1 MKKGTDRSVH
11 APVLPRARRIATG
24 DRVVCPPFSTSAR
37 TPRYS
42 RGSLSTTGNPQIVN
56 ELAERTRRKITRRLV
71 PFLFLLYIISYL
83 DRVNLGYAALNMTKE
98 LKFSNEIFGIGAGI
112 FFIGY
117 FLIEIPATV
126 VVEVWSARKWIA
138 RIMITW
144 GVLASLTGLVQS
156 ARQLYWARFFLGLA
170 EAGFFPGMIVYL
182 THWFR
187 AKDRARAVA
196 LFMTAIPISQLI
208 GAPVS
213 GLLMRV
219 NWMGL
224 SGWRWL
230 LILEGVPAVIC
241 GIVTIF
247 YLTDWPK
254 DAHWLQPEERDW
266 IVGELV
272 RESQAKKAVKSLTV
286 WKALRDPDVVK
297 LTLAA
302 FCGLTSIYGFG
313 FWLPKIVQRL
323 SGLSVL
329 QVTLIAGIP
338 YLAAF
343 PAMVWNG
350 WHSDKTGERR
360 WHTALALAFGGV
372 LLVASAAFSGSLVIS
387 ILLFSL
393 AAMCAHS
400 YIPVFWQLPT
410 SFLTEA
416 AAAACI
422 GMINSFGN
430 LGGFAGPYVIGYL
443 TDRTKGYGAGI
454 IYLGLMAIAGAA
466 LVLSVSAARSGRAER
481 SNT

>member
-1 MKKGTDRSVH
+1 
-11 APVLPRARRIATG
+11 L
-24 DRVVCPPFSTSAR
+24 
-37 TPRYS
+37 
-42 RGSLSTTGNPQIVN
+42 IVPDV
-56 ELAERTRRKITRRLV
+56 AERTRRKITRRLV
-71 PFLFLLYIISYL
+71 PFLFILYIISYL
-83 DRVNLGYAALNMTKE
+83 DRVNLGYAALDMMRE
-98 LKFSNEIFGIGAGI
+98 LKFSNETFGFGAGI
-112 FFIGY
+112 FFVGY

-144 GVLASLTGLVQS
+144 GVLASMTGLVHS
-156 ARQLYWARFFLGLA
+156 GRELYWARFFLGLA
-170 EAGFFPGMIVYL
+170 EAGFFPGMIVFL

-187 AKDRARAVA
+187 GRDRGRAVA

-219 NWMGL
+219 HWMGL

-230 LILEGVPAVIC
+230 LILEGVPAIVFGVI
-241 GIVTIF
+241 TIF
-247 YLTDWPK
+247 YLTDWPSE
-254 DAHWLQPEERDW
+254 AHWLEKDERAW
-266 IVGELV
+266 IIGELE
-272 RESQAKKAVKSLTV
+272 REKNAKKAVKSLTV
-286 WKALRDPDVVK
+286 WQALHNPDVIK

-323 SGLSVL
+323 SGLSTL

-350 WHSDKTGERR
+350 WHSDRTGERR
-360 WHTALALAFGGV
+360 WHTALALAIGGV
-372 LLVASAAFSGSLVIS
+372 LLVGSTAVSGNLFLS

-393 AAMCAHS
+393 AAMASHS

-430 LGGFAGPYVIGYL
+430 LGGFAGPYVIGFL
-443 TDRTKGYGAGI
+443 TDRTGGYGAGI
-454 IYLGLMAIAGAA
+454 AYLGLMSVAGAA
-466 LVLSVSAARSGRAER
+466 LILSVSTARTKLGER
-481 SNT
+481 SNA

>member
-1 MKKGTDRSVH
+1 M
-11 APVLPRARRIATG
+11 
-24 DRVVCPPFSTSAR
+24 
-37 TPRYS
+37 
-42 RGSLSTTGNPQIVN
+42 SLASNPLIVP
-56 ELAERTRRKITRRLV
+56 EIAERTRRKITRRLV
-71 PFLFLLYIISYL
+71 PFLFVLYIISYL
-83 DRVNLGYAALNMTKE
+83 DRVNLGYAALDMMRE
-98 LKFSNEIFGIGAGI
+98 LKFSNETFGIGAGI

-144 GVLASLTGLVQS
+144 GVLASMTGLVHS
-156 ARQLYWARFFLGLA
+156 GRQLYWARFFLGLA

-219 NWMGL
+219 HWMNL

-230 LILEGVPAVIC
+230 LILEGVPAVLC
-241 GIVTIF
+241 GFITIF
-247 YLTDWPK
+247 YLTDWPR
-254 DAHWLQPEERDW
+254 DAHWLQKDERDW
-266 IVGELV
+266 ITDELE
-272 RESQAKKAVKSLTV
+272 REKHAKKAVKSLTV
-286 WKALRDPDVVK
+286 WQALRNPDVIK

-313 FWLPKIVQRL
+313 FWLPKIVQRV

-329 QVTLIAGIP
+329 KVTLIAGIP

-343 PAMVWNG
+343 PAMVLNA
-350 WHSDKTGERR
+350 WHSDRTGERR
-360 WHTALALAFGGV
+360 WHTALALAIGGV
-372 LLVASAAFSGSLVIS
+372 LLVMSTAVSGSLFLS

-393 AAMCAHS
+393 AAMASHS

-430 LGGFAGPYVIGYL
+430 LGGFAGPYVIGFL
-443 TDRTKGYGAGI
+443 TDRTGGYGAGI
-454 IYLGLMAIAGAA
+454 AYLGMMGVAGAA
-466 LVLSVSAARSGRAER
+466 LVLSVSAAGARREER
-481 SNT
+481 SNA

>member
-1 MKKGTDRSVH
+1 MPTPSIRPA
-11 APVLPRARRIATG
+11 APEI
-24 DRVVCPPFSTSAR
+24 
-37 TPRYS
+37 
-42 RGSLSTTGNPQIVN
+42 
-56 ELAERTRRKITRRLV
+56 AERTRRKITRRLV
-71 PFLFLLYIISYL
+71 PYLFLLYIISYL
-83 DRVNLGYAALNMTKE
+83 DRVNLGYAALNMTRE
-98 LKFSNEIFGIGAGI
+98 LKFSNEVFGVGAGI

-138 RIMITW
+138 RIMLTW
-144 GVLASLTGLVQS
+144 GILASMTGLVHT
-156 ARQLYWARFFLGLA
+156 ARQLYYARFFLGLA

-187 AKDRARAVA
+187 AKDRAQAVA

-219 NWMGL
+219 HWMGL

-230 LILEGVPAVIC
+230 LILEGVPALVL
-241 GIVTIF
+241 GVVTIF
-247 YLTDWPK
+247 YLTDWPSE
-254 DAHWLQPEERDW
+254 AHWLEKDERDW
-266 IVGELV
+266 IMGELE
-272 RESQAKKAVKSLTV
+272 REKQAKRAVKPLRV
-286 WKALRDPDVVK
+286 WQALRNPDVVK

-313 FWLPKIVQRL
+313 FWLPKIVERL
-323 SGLSVL
+323 SGRSVL

-350 WHSDKTGERR
+350 RHSDKTGERR
-360 WHTALALAFGGV
+360 WHTALALIFGGV
-372 LLVASAAFSGSLVIS
+372 LLVASAMVSGNLVLS

-393 AAMCAHS
+393 AAMCSHS

-410 SFLTEA
+410 SFLTDA

-430 LGGFAGPYVIGYL
+430 LGGFAGPYVIGFL
-443 TDRTKGYGAGI
+443 TDRTGAYQAGI
-454 IYLGLMAIAGAA
+454 IYIGLMAVLGAI
-466 LVLSVSAARSGRAER
+466 LVLSVSRAKLVAE
-481 SNT
+481 

>member
-1 MKKGTDRSVH
+1 MPTASN
-11 APVLPRARRIATG
+11 PRII
-24 DRVVCPPFSTSAR
+24 PE
-37 TPRYS
+37 
-42 RGSLSTTGNPQIVN
+42 I
-56 ELAERTRRKITRRLV
+56 AERTRRKITRHLV

-83 DRVNLGYAALNMTKE
+83 DRVNLGYAALDMMRE

-112 FFIGY
+112 FFVGY

-144 GVLASLTGLVQS
+144 GVLASMTGLVQS

-187 AKDRARAVA
+187 ARDRARAVA

-219 NWMGL
+219 HWQGL

-230 LILEGVPAVIC
+230 LILEGVPAIVF
-241 GIVTIF
+241 GVVTIF
-247 YLTDWPK
+247 YLTDWPRDARWLEK
-254 DAHWLQPEERDW
+254 DERDW
-266 IVGELV
+266 ITDELE
-272 RESQAKKAVKSLTV
+272 REKQAKRAVRSLTV
-286 WKALRDPDVVK
+286 WRALRNPDVVK

-323 SGLSVL
+323 SGLSTL
-329 QVTLIAGIP
+329 QVTLISGIP
-338 YLAAF
+338 YLLAF
-343 PAMVWNG
+343 PAMVLNG
-350 WHSDKTGERR
+350 WHSDRTGERR
-360 WHTALALAFGGV
+360 WHTALALAIGGV
-372 LLVASAAFSGSLVIS
+372 LLVASTAFSGNLFVS

-393 AAMCAHS
+393 AAMASHS

-410 SFLTEA
+410 GFLTEE

-430 LGGFAGPYVIGYL
+430 LGGFAGPYVIGFL
-443 TDRTKGYGAGI
+443 TDRTGGYGAGI
-454 IYLGLMAIAGAA
+454 AYLGCMGVAGAA
-466 LVLSVSAARSGRAER
+466 LVLSVSAAGSRLTQSKDHRSD
-481 SNT
+481 T

>member
-1 MKKGTDRSVH
+1 
-11 APVLPRARRIATG
+11 
-24 DRVVCPPFSTSAR
+24 
-37 TPRYS
+37 
-42 RGSLSTTGNPQIVN
+42 LSTASNPRIIP
-56 ELAERTRRKITRRLV
+56 EIAERTRRKITRRLV

-83 DRVNLGYAALNMTKE
+83 DRVNLGYAALDMMRE
-98 LKFSNEIFGIGAGI
+98 LKFSNEIFGFGAGI
-112 FFIGY
+112 FFVGY

-144 GVLASLTGLVQS
+144 GVLASMTGLVHS

-219 NWMGL
+219 HWQGL

-230 LILEGVPAVIC
+230 LILEGVPAVIF
-241 GIVTIF
+241 GVVTVF
-247 YLTDWPK
+247 YLTDWPRE
-254 DAHWLQPEERDW
+254 AHWLEIDERDW
-266 IVGELV
+266 IMDELE
-272 RESQAKKAVKSLTV
+272 REKQAKKAVKALTV
-286 WKALRDPDVVK
+286 WRALRNPDVIK

-323 SGLSVL
+323 SGLSTL
-329 QVTLIAGIP
+329 QVTLISGIP

-343 PAMVWNG
+343 PAMVLNG
-350 WHSDKTGERR
+350 WHSDRTGERR
-360 WHTALALAFGGV
+360 WHTALALAIGGV
-372 LLVASAAFSGSLVIS
+372 LLVASTAFSGNLFVS

-393 AAMCAHS
+393 AAMASHS

-430 LGGFAGPYVIGYL
+430 LGGFAGPYVIGFL
-443 TDRTKGYGAGI
+443 TDRTGGYGAGI
-454 IYLGLMAIAGAA
+454 AYLGCMGVAGAA
-466 LVLSVSAARSGRAER
+466 LILAVSAARSGPPQKNGEG
-481 SNT
+481 SNS

>member
-1 MKKGTDRSVH
+1 
-11 APVLPRARRIATG
+11 
-24 DRVVCPPFSTSAR
+24 
-37 TPRYS
+37 
-42 RGSLSTTGNPQIVN
+42 LSTASNLPVIPEIAG
-56 ELAERTRRKITRRLV
+56 RTRRKITRRLV

-83 DRVNLGYAALNMTKE
+83 DRVNLGYAALDMMRE
-98 LKFSNEIFGIGAGI
+98 LKFSNEVFGIGAGI

-126 VVEVWSARKWIA
+126 IVEVWSARKWIA

-144 GVLASLTGLVQS
+144 GLIASTTGLVHS

-213 GLLMRV
+213 GFLMRV
-219 NWMGL
+219 QWQGL

-230 LILEGVPAVIC
+230 LILEGAPAIVF
-241 GIVTIF
+241 GVVTIF
-247 YLTDWPK
+247 YLTDWPR
-254 DAHWLQPEERDW
+254 DAHWLEKDERDW
-266 IVGELV
+266 ITDELE
-272 RESQAKKAVKSLTV
+272 REKQAKKAVRALTV
-286 WKALRDPDVVK
+286 WQALRNPDVIK

-323 SGLSVL
+323 SGLSTL
-329 QVTLIAGIP
+329 QVTLISGIP
-338 YLAAF
+338 YLLAF
-343 PAMVWNG
+343 PAMIVNG
-350 WHSDKTGERR
+350 WHSDRTGERR
-360 WHTALALAFGGV
+360 WHTALALAIGGV
-372 LLVASAAFSGSLVIS
+372 LLVGSTAFSGNLFLS

-393 AAMCAHS
+393 AAMASHS

-410 SFLTEA
+410 NFLTEA

-430 LGGFAGPYVIGYL
+430 LGGFAGPYVIGFL
-443 TDRTKGYGAGI
+443 TDRTGGYGAGI
-454 IYLGLMAIAGAA
+454 AYLGCMGIAGAL
-466 LVLSVSAARSGRAER
+466 LVLAVNSAKAAVPRRNGER
-481 SNT
+481 SHS

>member
-1 MKKGTDRSVH
+1 LPTPPIRSD
-11 APVLPRARRIATG
+11 APEI
-24 DRVVCPPFSTSAR
+24 
-37 TPRYS
+37 
-42 RGSLSTTGNPQIVN
+42 
-56 ELAERTRRKITRRLV
+56 AERTRRKITRRLV
-71 PFLFLLYIISYL
+71 PYLFLLYIISYL
-83 DRVNLGYAALNMTKE
+83 DRVNLGYASLNMTRE
-98 LKFSNEIFGIGAGI
+98 LKFSNEIFGVGAGI

-144 GVLASLTGLVQS
+144 GILASMTGLVQS
-156 ARQLYWARFFLGLA
+156 ARQLYYARFFLGLA

-187 AKDRARAVA
+187 AKDRAQAVA

-230 LILEGVPAVIC
+230 LILEGVPALVF
-241 GIVTIF
+241 GVVTIF

-254 DAHWLQPEERDW
+254 EAHWLEKDERDW
-266 IVGELV
+266 IMDELE
-272 RESQAKKAVKSLTV
+272 REKQAKKAVKAPRV
-286 WKALRDPDVVK
+286 WQALRNPDVIK

-313 FWLPKIVQRL
+313 FWLPKIVERL
-323 SGLSVL
+323 SGRSVL

-350 WHSDKTGERR
+350 RHSDKTGERR
-360 WHTALALAFGGV
+360 WHTALALIFGGV
-372 LLVASAAFSGSLVIS
+372 LLVASAMVSGNLVLS

-393 AAMCAHS
+393 AAMCSHS

-430 LGGFAGPYVIGYL
+430 LGGFAGPYVIGFL
-443 TDRTKGYGAGI
+443 TDRTGSYQAGI
-454 IYLGLMAIAGAA
+454 IYIGLMAVLGAI
-466 LVLSVSAARSGRAER
+466 LVLSVSRAKLVAE
-481 SNT
+481 

>member
-1 MKKGTDRSVH
+1 MPTSPIRSE
-11 APVLPRARRIATG
+11 APEI
-24 DRVVCPPFSTSAR
+24 
-37 TPRYS
+37 
-42 RGSLSTTGNPQIVN
+42 
-56 ELAERTRRKITRRLV
+56 AERTRRKITRRLV
-71 PFLFLLYIISYL
+71 PYLFLLYIISYL
-83 DRVNLGYAALNMTKE
+83 DRVNLGYASLNMTRE
-98 LKFSNEIFGIGAGI
+98 LKFSNEIFGVGAGI

-144 GVLASLTGLVQS
+144 GILASMPGLVQS
-156 ARQLYWARFFLGLA
+156 ARQLYYARFFLGLA

-187 AKDRARAVA
+187 AKDRAQAVA

-219 NWMGL
+219 HWMGL

-230 LILEGVPAVIC
+230 LILEGVPALVF
-241 GIVTIF
+241 GVVTIF

-254 DAHWLQPEERDW
+254 EAHWLEKDERDW
-266 IVGELV
+266 IMDQLE
-272 RESQAKKAVKSLTV
+272 REKQATRAVKALSV
-286 WKALRDPDVVK
+286 WQALRNPDVIK

-313 FWLPKIVQRL
+313 FWLPKIVERL
-323 SGLSVL
+323 SGRSVL

-350 WHSDKTGERR
+350 RHSDKTGERR
-360 WHTALALAFGGV
+360 WHTALPLIFGGV
-372 LLVASAAFSGSLVIS
+372 LLVASAMVNGNLVLS

-393 AAMCAHS
+393 AAMCSHS

-430 LGGFAGPYVIGYL
+430 LGGFAGPFVIGFL
-443 TDRTKGYGAGI
+443 TDRTGGYKAGI
-454 IYLGLMAIAGAA
+454 IYLGVMAVAGAI
-466 LVLSVSAARSGRAER
+466 LVLSVSRPKVDA
-481 SNT
+481 N

>member
-1 MKKGTDRSVH
+1 MSI
-11 APVLPRARRIATG
+11 ASNPRII
-24 DRVVCPPFSTSAR
+24 PE
-37 TPRYS
+37 
-42 RGSLSTTGNPQIVN
+42 I
-56 ELAERTRRKITRRLV
+56 AERTRRKITRRLV

-83 DRVNLGYAALNMTKE
+83 DRVNLGYAALDMMRE
-98 LKFSNEIFGIGAGI
+98 LKFSNEVFGIGAGI

-138 RIMITW
+138 RIMFTW
-144 GVLASLTGLVQS
+144 GVLASMTGLVQS
-156 ARQLYWARFFLGLA
+156 AHQLYWARFFLGLA

-219 NWMGL
+219 HWQGL

-230 LILEGVPAVIC
+230 LILEGVPAVIF
-241 GIVTIF
+241 GVVTIF
-247 YLTDWPK
+247 YLTDWPGDARWLAK
-254 DAHWLQPEERDW
+254 DERDW
-266 IVGELV
+266 ITDELE
-272 RESQAKKAVKSLTV
+272 REKQAKRAVRSLTV
-286 WKALRDPDVVK
+286 WRALRNPDVIK

-323 SGLSVL
+323 SGLSTL
-329 QVTLIAGIP
+329 QVTLISGIP
-338 YLAAF
+338 YLLAF
-343 PAMVWNG
+343 PAMVLNG
-350 WHSDKTGERR
+350 WHSDRTGERR
-360 WHTALALAFGGV
+360 WHTALALAIGGV
-372 LLVASAAFSGSLVIS
+372 LLVGSTAFSGNLFVS

-393 AAMCAHS
+393 AAMASHS
-400 YIPVFWQLPT
+400 YLPVFWQLPT
-410 SFLTEA
+410 IFLTEA

-430 LGGFAGPYVIGYL
+430 LGGFAGPYVIGFL
-443 TDRTKGYGAGI
+443 TDRTGGYGAGI
-454 IYLGLMAIAGAA
+454 AYLGCMGVAGAV
-466 LVLSVSAARSGRAER
+466 LVLSVSAAGSRPTQSKDDR

>member
-1 MKKGTDRSVH
+1 MPTPPIRSD
-11 APVLPRARRIATG
+11 APEI
-24 DRVVCPPFSTSAR
+24 
-37 TPRYS
+37 
-42 RGSLSTTGNPQIVN
+42 
-56 ELAERTRRKITRRLV
+56 AERTRRKITRRLV
-71 PFLFLLYIISYL
+71 PYLFLLYIISYL
-83 DRVNLGYAALNMTKE
+83 DRVNLGYASLNMTRE
-98 LKFSNEIFGIGAGI
+98 LKFSNEIFGVGAGI

-144 GVLASLTGLVQS
+144 GILASMTGLVQS
-156 ARQLYWARFFLGLA
+156 ARQLYYARFFLGLA

-187 AKDRARAVA
+187 AKDRAQAVA

-219 NWMGL
+219 HWMGL

-230 LILEGVPAVIC
+230 LILEGVPALVF
-241 GIVTIF
+241 GVVTIF

-254 DAHWLQPEERDW
+254 EAHWLEQDERDW
-266 IVGELV
+266 IMDELE
-272 RESQAKKAVKSLTV
+272 REKQAKKAVK
-286 WKALRDPDVVK
+286 ALRVWQALRNPDVIK

-313 FWLPKIVQRL
+313 FWLPKIVERL
-323 SGLSVL
+323 SGRSVL

-360 WHTALALAFGGV
+360 WHTALALIFGGV
-372 LLVASAAFSGSLVIS
+372 LLVASAMVSGNLILS

-393 AAMCAHS
+393 AAMCSHS

-430 LGGFAGPYVIGYL
+430 LGGFAGPYVIGFL
-443 TDRTKGYGAGI
+443 TDRTGTYQAGI
-454 IYLGLMAIAGAA
+454 IYIGLMAVVGAI
-466 LVLSVSAARSGRAER
+466 LVLSVSRAKLVAE
-481 SNT
+481 

>member
-1 MKKGTDRSVH
+1 LIRPQ
-11 APVLPRARRIATG
+11 APEI
-24 DRVVCPPFSTSAR
+24 
-37 TPRYS
+37 
-42 RGSLSTTGNPQIVN
+42 
-56 ELAERTRRKITRRLV
+56 AERTRRKITRRLV
-71 PFLFLLYIISYL
+71 PYLFLLYIVSYL
-83 DRVNLGYAALNMTKE
+83 DRVNLGYAALNMTRE
-98 LKFSNEIFGIGAGI
+98 LRFSNEVFGIGAGI

-138 RIMITW
+138 RIMLTW
-144 GVLASLTGLVQS
+144 GILASMTGFVHS
-156 ARQLYWARFFLGLA
+156 ARQLYYARFLLGLA

-187 AKDRARAVA
+187 AKDRAQAVA

-219 NWMGL
+219 HWMGL

-230 LILEGVPAVIC
+230 LILEGVPALVL
-241 GIVTIF
+241 GVVTIF
-247 YLTDWPK
+247 YLTDWPSH
-254 DAHWLQPEERDW
+254 AHWLEKDERDW
-266 IVGELV
+266 IMGELE
-272 RESQAKKAVKSLTV
+272 REKQAKKAVKALSV
-286 WKALRDPDVVK
+286 WQALRNPDVIK

-313 FWLPKIVQRL
+313 FWLPKIVERL

-329 QVTLIAGIP
+329 HVTLIAGIP

-350 WHSDKTGERR
+350 RHSDKTGERR
-360 WHTALALAFGGV
+360 WHTALALIFGGV
-372 LLVASAAFSGSLVIS
+372 LLVASAMVNGNLFLS

-393 AAMCAHS
+393 AAMCSHS

-410 SFLTEA
+410 SFLAEA

-430 LGGFAGPYVIGYL
+430 LGGFAGPFVIGFL
-443 TDRTKGYGAGI
+443 TDRTGGYKAGI
-454 IYLGLMAIAGAA
+454 IYLGLMAVAGAI
-466 LVLSVSAARSGRAER
+466 LVLSVSRPKVDA
-481 SNT
+481 N

>member
-1 MKKGTDRSVH
+1 MT
-11 APVLPRARRIATG
+11 APLWFVA
-24 DRVVCPPFSTSAR
+24 
-37 TPRYS
+37 RYS
-42 RGSLSTTGNPQIVN
+42 RESLSTLGTPQVAN

-71 PFLFLLYIISYL
+71 PFLFILYIISYL
-83 DRVNLGYAALNMTKE
+83 DRVNLGYASLNMTRE
-98 LKFSNEIFGIGAGI
+98 LNFSNEIFGIGAGI
-112 FFIGY
+112 FFVGY

-126 VVEVWSARKWIA
+126 LVEVWSARKWIA

-144 GVLASLTGLVQS
+144 GVLASLTGLVHS
-156 ARQLYWARFFLGLA
+156 ARELYWARFFLGLA

-230 LILEGVPAVIC
+230 LILEGVPAVIF

-247 YLTDWPK
+247 YLTDWPNE
-254 DAHWLQPEERDW
+254 AHWLQPEERDW
-266 IVGELV
+266 IMGELE
-272 RESQAKKAVKSLTV
+272 REKQAKKAVKALTV

-454 IYLGLMAIAGAA
+454 VYLGFMAIAGAA
-466 LVLSVSAARSGRAER
+466 LVLSVSAARSGRRVESAER
-481 SNT
+481 SNA

>member
-1 MKKGTDRSVH
+1 M
-11 APVLPRARRIATG
+11 
-24 DRVVCPPFSTSAR
+24 
-37 TPRYS
+37 
-42 RGSLSTTGNPQIVN
+42 NPLIVPD
-56 ELAERTRRKITRRLV
+56 LAERTRRKITRRLV
-71 PFLFLLYIISYL
+71 PFLFILYIISYL
-83 DRVNLGYAALNMTKE
+83 DRVNLGYAALDMMRE
-98 LKFSNEIFGIGAGI
+98 LKFSNETFGIGAGI

-144 GVLASLTGLVQS
+144 GVLASMTGLVHS
-156 ARQLYWARFFLGLA
+156 GRQLYWARFFLGLA
-170 EAGFFPGMIVYL
+170 EAGFFPGMIVFL

-187 AKDRARAVA
+187 EKDRARAVA

-219 NWMGL
+219 HWMGL

-230 LILEGVPAVIC
+230 LILEGVPAVLFGFI
-241 GIVTIF
+241 TIF
-247 YLTDWPK
+247 YLTDWPRE
-254 DAHWLQPEERDW
+254 AHWLQKDERDW
-266 IVGELV
+266 IMDELE
-272 RESQAKKAVKSLTV
+272 REKNAKKAVKSLTV
-286 WKALRDPDVVK
+286 WQALRNPDVIK

-313 FWLPKIVQRL
+313 FWLPKIVQRV
-323 SGLSVL
+323 SGMSVL
-329 QVTLIAGIP
+329 KVTLIAGIP

-343 PAMVWNG
+343 PAMVLNA
-350 WHSDKTGERR
+350 WHSDRTGERR
-360 WHTALALAFGGV
+360 WHTALALAIGGV
-372 LLVASAAFSGSLVIS
+372 LLIFSTAVSGNLFLSM
-387 ILLFSL
+387 LLFSL
-393 AAMCAHS
+393 AAMASHS

-430 LGGFAGPYVIGYL
+430 LGGFAGPYVIGFL
-443 TDRTKGYGAGI
+443 TDRTGGYGAGI
-454 IYLGLMAIAGAA
+454 AYLGMMGVAGAA
-466 LVLSVSAARSGRAER
+466 LVLSVSAGGTRRGER
-481 SNT
+481 SNA

>member
-1 MKKGTDRSVH
+1 
-11 APVLPRARRIATG
+11 L
-24 DRVVCPPFSTSAR
+24 
-37 TPRYS
+37 
-42 RGSLSTTGNPQIVN
+42 SLASNPLIVP
-56 ELAERTRRKITRRLV
+56 EIAERTRCKITRRLV
-71 PFLFLLYIISYL
+71 PFLFILYIISYL
-83 DRVNLGYAALNMTKE
+83 DRVNLGYAALDMMRE
-98 LKFSNEIFGIGAGI
+98 LKFSNETFGIGAGI

-144 GVLASLTGLVQS
+144 GVLASMTGLVHS
-156 ARQLYWARFFLGLA
+156 GRQLYWARFFLGLA

-219 NWMGL
+219 HWMGL

-230 LILEGVPAVIC
+230 LILEGVPAIIF
-241 GIVTIF
+241 GFITIF
-247 YLTDWPK
+247 YLTDWPR
-254 DAHWLQPEERDW
+254 DAYWLQKDERDW
-266 IVGELV
+266 IMGELD
-272 RESQAKKAVKSLTV
+272 REKQAKKAVRALSV
-286 WKALRDPDVVK
+286 WQALRNPDVIK

-313 FWLPKIVQRL
+313 FWLPKIVQRV

-329 QVTLIAGIP
+329 KVTLIAGIP

-343 PAMVWNG
+343 PAMVLNA
-350 WHSDKTGERR
+350 WHSDRTGERR
-360 WHTALALAFGGV
+360 WHTALALAIGGV
-372 LLVASAAFSGSLVIS
+372 LLVVSTAVSGNLFLS

-393 AAMCAHS
+393 AAMASHS

-430 LGGFAGPYVIGYL
+430 LGGFAGPYVIGFL
-443 TDRTKGYGAGI
+443 TDRTGGYGAGI
-454 IYLGLMAIAGAA
+454 AYLGMMGVAGAA
-466 LVLSVSAARSGRAER
+466 LVLSVSAAGSRSTQTKDDR
-481 SNT
+481 SNA

>member
-1 MKKGTDRSVH
+1 M
-11 APVLPRARRIATG
+11 
-24 DRVVCPPFSTSAR
+24 
-37 TPRYS
+37 
-42 RGSLSTTGNPQIVN
+42 
-56 ELAERTRRKITRRLV
+56 
-71 PFLFLLYIISYL
+71 PFLFILYIISYL
-83 DRVNLGYAALNMTKE
+83 DRVNLGYAALDMMRE
-98 LKFSNEIFGIGAGI
+98 LKFSNETFGIGAGI

-144 GVLASLTGLVQS
+144 GVLASMTGLVHS
-156 ARQLYWARFFLGLA
+156 GRELYWARFFLGLA
-170 EAGFFPGMIVYL
+170 EAGFFPGMIVFL

-187 AKDRARAVA
+187 GRDRGRAVA

-208 GAPVS
+208 GAPIS

-219 NWMGL
+219 HWMGL

-230 LILEGVPAVIC
+230 LILEGVPAVIF
-241 GIVTIF
+241 GVITIF
-247 YLTDWPK
+247 YLTDWPSE
-254 DAHWLQPEERDW
+254 AHWLEKDERDW
-266 IVGELV
+266 IMGELE
-272 RESQAKKAVKSLTV
+272 REKNAKKAVRSLTV
-286 WKALRDPDVVK
+286 WQALHNPDVIK

-313 FWLPKIVQRL
+313 FWLPKVVQRL
-323 SGLSVL
+323 SGLSTL

-343 PAMVWNG
+343 PAMVLNA
-350 WHSDKTGERR
+350 WHSDRTGERR
-360 WHTALALAFGGV
+360 WHTALALAIGGV
-372 LLVASAAFSGSLVIS
+372 LLIASTAVSGNLFLS

-393 AAMCAHS
+393 AAMASHS
-400 YIPVFWQLPT
+400 YLPVFWQLPT

-430 LGGFAGPYVIGYL
+430 LGGFAGPYVIGFL
-443 TDRTKGYGAGI
+443 TDRTGGYGAGI
-454 IYLGLMAIAGAA
+454 AYLGLMGVAGAA
-466 LVLSVSAARSGRAER
+466 LILSVSAAGIKRGER
-481 SNT
+481 SNA

>member
-1 MKKGTDRSVH
+1 V
-11 APVLPRARRIATG
+11 
-24 DRVVCPPFSTSAR
+24 
-37 TPRYS
+37 
-42 RGSLSTTGNPQIVN
+42 
-56 ELAERTRRKITRRLV
+56 AERTRRKITRRLV
-71 PFLFLLYIISYL
+71 PFLFVLYIISYL
-83 DRVNLGYAALNMTKE
+83 DRVNLGYAALNMMRD
-98 LKFSNEIFGIGAGI
+98 LKFSNETFGIGAGI

-144 GVLASLTGLVQS
+144 GILASMTGLVQS
-156 ARQLYWARFFLGLA
+156 GRQLYWARFFLGLA

-219 NWMGL
+219 HWIGL
-224 SGWRWL
+224 AGWRWL
-230 LILEGVPAVIC
+230 LILEGAPAILF
-241 GIVTIF
+241 GIITIF
-247 YLTDWPK
+247 YLTDWPR
-254 DAHWLQPEERDW
+254 DAHWLEPDECEW
-266 IVGELV
+266 ITGELH
-272 RESQAKKAVKSLTV
+272 REMQAKKAVKSLSV
-286 WKALRDPDVVK
+286 WQALRNPDVIK

-313 FWLPKIVQRL
+313 FWLPKIVERL

-329 QVTLIAGIP
+329 QVTLIAGVP

-350 WHSDKTGERR
+350 WHSDRTGERR
-360 WHTALALAFGGV
+360 WHTALALIFGGV
-372 LLVASAAFSGSLVIS
+372 LLVASAAITGNLILS

-393 AAMCAHS
+393 AAMCSHS

-430 LGGFAGPYVIGYL
+430 LGGFAGPYVIGFL
-443 TDRTKGYGAGI
+443 TDRTGGYAAGI
-454 IYLGLMAIAGAA
+454 IYLGLMAVAGAA
-466 LVLSVSAARSGRAER
+466 LVLSVHAGRPAQPATG
-481 SNT
+481 SNRT